1 MGEFTVSVRHGVLSH
16 LEKLEASAHTAAL
29 EQGERRQHAE
39 KVARME
45 ARIQELKRQRDQLR
59 AKLNACRS
67 RFNRHKDS
75 AESNSQAAAPTE
87 LSQQALLEWKM
98 GNVKG
103 LLQLFRLTGFSGRLT
118 QHRACLCITTAFQGT
133 YLDSYHL
140 DLLMQEPVQIQH
152 HSVPAFIP
160 LEQIAAKYLQTDLK
174 RFLSELSDH
183 LNAYAGRKFQAEQL
197 KEHFAAFL
205 KGPLRGNSL
214 HNLLEFSYGVSEAA
228 PFPFTVKLI
237 YGDPVS
243 TLPTEAT
250 VTCEGERAAARGL
263 VESGV
268 TTPQPRHTEH
278 RHFNCP
284 SAWLG
289 GNNRSEVTC
298 SGREKRADLA
308 ERGPLPSDSLAL
320 VVPLLQQKT
329 RLALP
334 QRWQPFIRPGCSRN
348 LSTRP

>member
-250 VTCEGERAAARGL
+250 VTCEEDAPGSSAEMAAL
-263 VESGV
+263 H
-268 TTPQPRHTEH
+268 Q
-278 RHFNCP
+278 
-284 SAWLG
+284 AWLLEKPLHQAL
-289 GNNRSEVTC
+289 SSVTV
-298 SGREKRADLA
+298 SAGSPS
-308 ERGPLPSDSLAL
+308 PL
-320 VVPLLQQKT
+320 VPLESPAPSTAVPPVEEGLLPRRPQCRFSPKAQK
-329 RLALP
+329 AA
-334 QRWQPFIRPGCSRN
+334 
-348 LSTRP
+348 LSTMDFSHSESDE

>member
-1 MGEFTVSVRHGVLSH
+1 MASAVAASGDCFLCLPISFAGVLSH

-67 RFNRHKDS
+67 RVGASRTLTSGVCPSGQRVSEQLPLPSRGSSVHGCF
-75 AESNSQAAAPTE
+75 
-87 LSQQALLEWKM
+87 LL
-98 GNVKG
+98 
-103 LLQLFRLTGFSGRLT
+103 GFSGRLT

-183 LNAYAGRKFQAEQL
+183 LNAYAGRKFQILLRLQ
-197 KEHFAAFL
+197 EHFAAFL

-284 SAWLG
+284 SSFAK
-289 GNNRSEVTC
+289 VT
-298 SGREKRADLA
+298 EML
-308 ERGPLPSDSLAL
+308 
-320 VVPLLQQKT
+320 
-329 RLALP
+329 
-334 QRWQPFIRPGCSRN
+334 
-348 LSTRP
+348 